1 MTQLRNVAV
10 VGFAQAPI
18 VAHDPHRMA
27 NEMLYPVVRE
37 ALRLRHA
44 TRQRRLV
51 GRDDPRI
58 ARQHGQPLAMR
69 GKD

>member
-27 NEMLYPVVRE
+27 TEMLYPVVRE
-37 ALRLRHA
+37 ALA
-44 TRQRRLV
+44 QCGV
-51 GRDDPRI
+51 ERD
-58 ARQHGQPLAMR
+58 AMR
-69 GKD
+69 RRNEYLLVYEIERLD